1 MKFLF
6 IALDGQADLALA
18 VAAARVREH
27 HGVNLHVAFH
37 IAAELDRAEAIERLR
52 QDAADADLVFV
63 VHQFDDEKIALIRE
77 LLHRHAARYQAVI
90 CVMCAPSLI
99 RETRLGRFVLAKN
112 DEGETP
118 WYSPLRMIRAVR
130 DSFKKADDPEAE
142 PKAAQPPG
150 RTMLTMLKN
159 AGKIMKYIPGTA
171 QDIHAYMMSIQYWL
185 NASADNL
192 EQFLLFLLTRY
203 TEAYKGRFNPKPP
216 VEYPDVGL
224 FHPREGR
231 IVASLREL
239 RTQVP
244 YRPDAPTIGV
254 LMLRSYLLSGNRAHY
269 AAVIEAL
276 EERGANV
283 IPAYAFGL
291 DGRPAVEKYFLE
303 RGRPVVDAVLS
314 LTGFSLVGGPAYNDA
329 KAAERLLKQLDV
341 PYFCAP
347 ALEFQTI
354 EEWLADTQGLN
365 RLQATLMVSIPELDG
380 ASDQVVFAGKSG
392 NSRLLEPIP
401 DRVERL
407 TGRLLARVR
416 ARRLPPAKRRVGI
429 VLFNFPPSQGNV
441 GTAAYLDVW
450 TSLHRLLGKMKR
462 AGYTVEDLPTTVD
475 ELRDGI
481 VHGNAAQYGQPAN
494 VCDLFPRHE
503 YERLVPTYREIERE
517 WGASPGEKNVYGGD
531 FAIMGRVFGN
541 VGVFVQ
547 PSFGFEDDPMRLL
560 FSQDATP
567 NHGFAAFYAYL
578 NRIWGADLLLHFGTH
593 GATEFMPGKQVGL
606 SQRCWSDRLIG
617 DLPNIYA
624 YCANNPSEGLIAK
637 RRGYAT
643 LVSYLSPPI
652 EAAGLYK
659 DFVTLKETMD
669 GFRNEP
675 TRREA
680 YVPAIV
686 EKAKALNLLDH
697 DFQDVELTTERF
709 QKLYTDLLELEYSL
723 IPTGLHTMDDGLDE
737 SELLGMLRIVADFPV
752 AERHLPSLTKTV
764 IAHWTGQPADV
775 GQPLPASPEDDLA
788 AFSRAVELERQAK
801 HFIGEA
807 IAEMHKK
814 RSAKAG
820 AALLAKLCQAKRSVF
835 EEHFEFL
842 FDLHEKLRTNAEL
855 DAILRALD
863 GRYIEPVAG
872 GDIVRDPSILPTGRN
887 LHAIDP
893 YRMPTYAAMREAQ
906 AAVARLLDRYAH
918 ENGGTLPR
926 SVALVLWGTDN
937 LKSGGVGIAQALWLL
952 GARATAD
959 EMGRIANVALIP
971 LAELG
976 RPRIDVVLTLSGI
989 FRDVLPQQI
998 RLLDRAVRL
1007 AAQAEEPPEQNFVR
1021 AHVQEMLRQGIAFE
1035 DAVRRIFSNA
1045 PGSYG
1050 ANVNHLV
1057 DSATWEEDGE
1067 IAQTFLSRKGFAY
1080 DQNGQF
1086 VAARADYERVLGG
1099 VTLAF
1104 QNVDST
1110 EMNITDIDHYY
1121 EYLGGV
1127 ASAVKHLRGD
1137 GGAPTI
1143 LVADATG
1150 AEAKVRSLEEAV
1162 RLESRTKLLNPK
1174 WYEAMLA
1181 NGYAGVS
1188 QIERQVSNT
1197 FGWSATC
1204 RAVDDWVYDG
1214 VAQTY
1219 VLDAA
1224 MRARLQQL
1232 NPSSLS
1238 KLTRRLLEANGRGLW
1253 KTDEATLAQL
1263 REAYAQMEDAL
1274 ENVTL

>member
-18 VAAARVREH
+18 VAAARVREQ
-27 HGVNLHVAFH
+27 HGVNLQVAFH
-37 IAAELDRAEAIERLR
+37 IAAELDRAEAIEKLR
-52 QDAADADLVFV
+52 ADAAEADLVFV

-99 RETRLGRFVLAKN
+99 RETRLGRFVLAKK

-118 WYSPLRMIRAVR
+118 WYSPLRMIRAVK
-130 DSFKKADDPEAE
+130 DSFKKDDAPTAE

-203 TEAYKGRFNPKPP
+203 TEACRGRFNPKPP

-231 IVASLREL
+231 ILESLREL
-239 RTQVP
+239 RAHVP
-244 YRPDAPTIGV
+244 ARTNAPTIGV

-276 EERGANV
+276 EQRGANV

-329 KAAERLLKQLDV
+329 LAAERLLKQLDV
-341 PYFCAP
+341 PYICAP
-347 ALEFQTI
+347 SLEFQTI
-354 EEWLADTQGLN
+354 EEWLSDTQGLN

-380 ASDQVVFAGKSG
+380 TTDQIVFAGKSG

-407 TGRLLARVR
+407 VGRVMARVR
-416 ARRLPPAKRRVGI
+416 LRRLPPAKRRVAI

-450 TSLHRLLGKMKR
+450 TSLHRLLGKMQQ
-462 AGYTVEDLPTTVD
+462 AGYHLTDVPATVD
-475 ELRDGI
+475 ELRDSI
-481 VHGNAAQYGQPAN
+481 VHGNAVQYGQPAN
-494 VCDLFPRHE
+494 VCDLFPRLE
-503 YERLVPTYREIERE
+503 YERLVPIYREIERS
-517 WGASPGEKNVYGGD
+517 WGPSPGEKNVYGGD

-560 FSQDATP
+560 FSEDVTP
-567 NHGFAAFYAYL
+567 NHGFTAFYAYL
-578 NRIWGADLLLHFGTH
+578 NRTWGADVLLHFGTH

-606 SQRCWSDRLIG
+606 SQFCWSDRLIG
-617 DLPNIYA
+617 DQPNVYA

-637 RRGYAT
+637 RRGYAM

-659 DFVTLKETMD
+659 EFVTLKETMD

-680 YVPAIV
+680 YIPAIV
-686 EKAKALNLLDH
+686 EKAKELNLLDH
-697 DFQDVELTTERF
+697 DFTPDELTTERF
-709 QKLYTDLLELEYSL
+709 QKLYADLLELEYSL
-723 IPTGLHTMDDGLDE
+723 IPTGLHTMDDGLD
-737 SELLGMLRIVADFPV
+737 SQELVGMLRVVADFPV
-752 AERHLPSLTKTV
+752 AGQHLPSLTKTV
-764 IAHWTGQPADV
+764 LAHWADLNGKSAAGKTGT
-775 GQPLPASPEDDLA
+775 DDALA
-788 AFSRAVELERQAK
+788 TFSQNVELERQAR

-807 IAEMHKK
+807 ILEMHQK
-814 RSAKAG
+814 RSASAG
-820 AALLAKLCQAKRSVF
+820 ASHLAKLCRARRSLF
-835 EEHFEFL
+835 DAHFAFL

-863 GRYIEPVAG
+863 GRYIAPVAG
-872 GDIVRDPSILPTGRN
+872 GDVVRDPSILPTGRN

-893 YRMPTYAAMREAQ
+893 YRMPTYAATREAQ
-906 AAVARLLDRYAH
+906 KSVEQLLERYAREH
-918 ENGGTLPR
+918 GGALPR

-937 LKSGGVGIAQALWLL
+937 LKSGGVGVAQALWLL
-952 GARATAD
+952 GARAVAD
-959 EMGRIANVALIP
+959 EMGRIANVELLP

-989 FRDVLPQQI
+989 FRDVLPQQM

-1007 AAQAEEPPEQNFVR
+1007 AAQADEPEAQNFIR
-1021 AHVQEMLRQGIAFE
+1021 AHVQEMLRQGVAWE

-1045 PGSYG
+1045 AGSYG

-1057 DSATWEEDGE
+1057 DSSTWENDGE

-1080 DQNGQF
+1080 DPNGQF
-1086 VAARADYERVLGG
+1086 VEARADYERVLGG

-1127 ASAVKHLRGD
+1127 TSAVKHLRGD
-1137 GGAPTI
+1137 GAAPAVM
-1143 LVADATG
+1143 LADATG
-1150 AEAKVRSLEEAV
+1150 AEAKVRSLEETV

-1174 WYEAMLA
+1174 WYEAMLE

-1204 RAVDDWVYDG
+1204 QAVDDWVYDG

-1219 VLDAA
+1219 VLDEA
-1224 MRARLQQL
+1224 MRARLQRL

-1238 KLTRRLLEANGRGLW
+1238 KLTRRLLEAHGRGLW
-1253 KTDEATLAQL
+1253 KTDEATLEQL

>member
-18 VAAARVREH
+18 VAAARVRERQ
-27 HGVNLHVAFH
+27 GVNLQVAFH
-37 IAAELDRAEAIERLR
+37 IAAELDCPEAIEKLR
-52 QDAADADLVFV
+52 ADAADADLVFV

-99 RETRLGRFVLAKN
+99 RETRLGRFVLAKK

-118 WYSPLRMIRAVR
+118 WYSPLRLIRAVK
-130 DSFKKADDPEAE
+130 DSFKRADDPDAE

-150 RTMLTMLKN
+150 RAMLTMLKN
-159 AGKIMKYIPGTA
+159 AGKIMKYIPGAA

-203 TEAYKGRFNPKPP
+203 ADAYKGRFNPKPP
-216 VEYPDVGL
+216 IEYPDVGL

-231 IVASLREL
+231 IVESLREL
-239 RTQVP
+239 RAQTP
-244 YRPDAPTIGV
+244 FRPDAPTIGV

-276 EERGANV
+276 EGRGANV

-291 DGRPAVEKYFLE
+291 DGRPAAEKYFLE

-347 ALEFQTI
+347 SLEFQTI

-380 ASDQVVFAGKSG
+380 ATDQIVFAGKSG
-392 NSRLLEPIP
+392 DSRLLEPIP

-407 TGRLLARVR
+407 AGRLLARAK

-450 TSLHRLLGKMKR
+450 ASLHRLLVKMKQ
-462 AGYTVEDLPTTVD
+462 AGYRVEGAPATAD
-475 ELRDGI
+475 ELRDSI
-481 VHGNAAQYGQPAN
+481 VQGNAAQYGQPAH
-494 VCDLFPRHE
+494 VCDLFSRRE
-503 YERLVPTYREIERE
+503 YEQLVPTYREIERA
-517 WGASPGEKNVYGGD
+517 WGPSPGEKNVYRGD
-531 FAIMGRVFGN
+531 FAIMGRAFGN

-578 NRIWGADLLLHFGTH
+578 NRVWGADLLLHFGTH

-606 SQRCWSDRLIG
+606 SQYCWSDRLIG

-686 EKAKALNLLDH
+686 EKAKGLNLLDY
-697 DFQDVELTTERF
+697 DFQNDELTTERF
-709 QKLYTDLLELEYSL
+709 QKLYADLLELEYSL
-723 IPTGLHTMDDGLDE
+723 IPTGLHTMDDGLDAD
-737 SELLGMLRIVADFPV
+737 ELLGMLRVVADFPV
-752 AERHLPSLTKTV
+752 AERRLPSLTKTV
-764 IAHWTGQPADV
+764 LAHWGGSGA
-775 GQPLPASPEDDLA
+775 PASVAGAGDALA
-788 AFSRAVELERQAK
+788 AFSQAVELERQAR

-807 IAEMHKK
+807 IAEMRRK
-814 RSAKAG
+814 RSASAG
-820 AALLAKLCQAKRSVF
+820 AALLAKLCHAKRGLF
-835 EEHFEFL
+835 ETHFEFL
-842 FDLHEKLRTNAEL
+842 FDLHEKLRANAEL

-863 GRYIEPVAG
+863 GRYVEPVAG
-872 GDIVRDPSILPTGRN
+872 GDVVRDPSILPTGRN

-893 YRMPTYAAMREAQ
+893 YRMPTYAATREGQ
-906 AAVARLLDRYAH
+906 ALVGQLLDRYAREH
-918 ENGGTLPR
+918 AGALPR

-937 LKSGGVGIAQALWLL
+937 LKSGGVGVAQALWLL

-959 EMGRIANVALIP
+959 EMGRIANVELVP

-989 FRDVLPQQI
+989 FRDVLPQQM

-1007 AAQAEEPPEQNFVR
+1007 VAQADEPPERNFVR
-1021 AHVQEMLRQGIAFE
+1021 AHVQEMLRQGVAFE

-1045 PGSYG
+1045 AGSYG

-1057 DSATWEEDGE
+1057 DSATWEDDGE

-1080 DQNGQF
+1080 DASGRF
-1086 VAARADYERVLGG
+1086 VEARADYERVLSG
-1099 VTLAF
+1099 VALAF
-1104 QNVDST
+1104 QNVDSA

-1127 ASAVKHLRGD
+1127 ASAVKHLRGAAS
-1137 GGAPTI
+1137 APAV
-1143 LVADATG
+1143 LLADATG
-1150 AEAKVRSLEEAV
+1150 AEAKVRSLEESV

-1219 VLDAA
+1219 VLDEA
-1224 MRARLQQL
+1224 MRARLQRL

-1253 KTDEATLAQL
+1253 KTDEATLERL

-1274 ENVTL
+1274 EKVTL

>member
-6 IALDGQADLALA
+6 IALDGQADLALT
-18 VAAARVREH
+18 VAATRVRER

-37 IAAELDRAEAIERLR
+37 IAAELDRAEAVEKLR
-52 QDAADADLVFV
+52 ADAADADLVFV

-99 RETRLGRFVLAKN
+99 RETRLGRFVLAKK

-118 WYSPLRMIRAVR
+118 WYSPLRMIRAVK
-130 DSFKKADDPEAE
+130 DSFKKADDPDAE

-203 TEAYKGRFNPKPP
+203 TDAYRGRFNPKAP

-231 IVASLREL
+231 IVESLKEL
-239 RTQVP
+239 RAHTP
-244 YRPDAPTIGV
+244 WHANAPTIGV

-269 AAVIEAL
+269 AAVIESL
-276 EERGANV
+276 EARGANV

-291 DGRPAVEKYFLE
+291 DGRPAVEKYFLD

-329 KAAERLLKQLDV
+329 QAAERLLKQLDV
-341 PYFCAP
+341 PYVCAP
-347 ALEFQTI
+347 SLEFQTI

-380 ASDQVVFAGKSG
+380 TTDQIVFAGKSG

-407 TGRLLARVR
+407 VGRVLAR
-416 ARRLPPAKRRVGI
+416 ARLRRRPAAKRRVAI

-450 TSLHRLLGKMKR
+450 TSLHRLLGKMR
-462 AGYTVEDLPTTVD
+462 QAGYHIEDVPATVD
-475 ELRDGI
+475 ELRDVI
-481 VHGNAAQYGQPAN
+481 VQGNALQYGQPAN
-494 VCDLFPRHE
+494 VCDLLPRRE
-503 YERLVPTYREIERE
+503 YERLVTTYREIERE
-517 WGASPGEKNVYGGD
+517 WGPSPGDKNVYGGD

-567 NHGFAAFYAYL
+567 NHGFTAFYAYL
-578 NRIWGADLLLHFGTH
+578 NHAWGADALLHFGTH

-606 SQRCWSDRLIG
+606 SHRCWSDRLIG

-686 EKAKALNLLDH
+686 EKAKGLNLLDH
-697 DFQDVELTTERF
+697 DFRDEELTTERF

-737 SELLGMLRIVADFPV
+737 QELLGMLQVVADFPV
-752 AERHLPSLTKTV
+752 AERRLPSLTKTV
-764 IAHWTGQPADV
+764 LAHWAETTRPPGVV
-775 GQPLPASPEDDLA
+775 GAGDALA
-788 AFSRAVELERQAK
+788 AFSHTVELERQARR
-801 HFIGEA
+801 FIGEA
-807 IAEMHKK
+807 IAEMHAR

-820 AALLAKLCQAKRSVF
+820 ASLLSKLCRAKRGLF
-835 EEHFEFL
+835 DAHFEFL

-872 GDIVRDPSILPTGRN
+872 GDVVRDPSILPTGRN

-893 YRMPTYAAMREAQ
+893 YRMPTYAAAREAQ
-906 AAVARLLDRYAH
+906 AAVRQLLDRYAREH
-918 ENGGTLPR
+918 GGTLPR

-937 LKSGGVGIAQALWLL
+937 LKSGGVGVAQALWLL

-959 EMGRIANVALIP
+959 EMGRIANVELIP

-989 FRDVLPQQI
+989 FRDVLPQQM

-1007 AAQAEEPPEQNFVR
+1007 VAQADEPLEQNFVR
-1021 AHVQEMLRQGIAFE
+1021 AHVQEMLGQGVAFE

-1045 PGSYG
+1045 AGSYG

-1057 DSATWEEDGE
+1057 DSATWENDSE

-1086 VAARADYERVLGG
+1086 VEARADYERVLGG

-1127 ASAVKHLRGD
+1127 TSAVKHLRGD
-1137 GGAPTI
+1137 AATPAVM
-1143 LVADATG
+1143 LADATG
-1150 AEAKVRSLEEAV
+1150 AEAKVRSLEETV

-1174 WYEAMLA
+1174 WYEAMLE

-1219 VLDAA
+1219 VLDEA
-1224 MRARLQQL
+1224 MRARLQRL

-1253 KTDEATLAQL
+1253 KTDEATLEQL

-1274 ENVTL
+1274 ENVAS